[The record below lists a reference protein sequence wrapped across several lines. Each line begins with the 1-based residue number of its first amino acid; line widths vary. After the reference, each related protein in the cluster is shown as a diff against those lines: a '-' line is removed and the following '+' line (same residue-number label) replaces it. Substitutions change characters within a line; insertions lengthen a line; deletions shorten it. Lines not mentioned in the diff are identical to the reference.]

1 MSYGIEIKSSDDR
14 VQIAQDFSNMF
25 VNSTGNASRGAAY
38 PPTGFSAGDMVAC
51 RATSTGYAAV
61 AYDDV
66 TDNRYEFGD
75 TRTSTTHYDDAAA
88 FQFKILRPFAGNV
101 SANSAGDYGI
111 EVFTSSGDVVYSTS
125 KENFV
130 RIATLGTASGDS
142 VVRYPASGTIDLSK
156 HFALFGNALGHLYV
170 EITFFIEFFGN
181 ITQTFE
187 YMQGYQYNYTS
198 GNNGYINITNEA
210 RFDGV
215 KQNSSVVGDFDYCI
229 FELVD

>member
-1 MSYGIEIKSSDDR
+1 MSYGIVIKNSDSR
-14 VQIAQDFSNMF
+14 VQIAEDFSNMF

-61 AYDDV
+61 AYDNV
-66 TDNRYEFGD
+66 TNNRYEFGD
-75 TRTSTTHYDDAAA
+75 IRTSSTFYDDASA

-101 SANSAGDYGI
+101 SSSNDYGL

-156 HFALFGNALGHLYV
+156 HFALFGNALGHLYL
-170 EITFFIEFFGN
+170 EITFFIEFFFFFF
-181 ITQTFE
+181 QTFV
-187 YMQGYQYNYTS
+187 YM
-198 GNNGYINITNEA
+198 E
-210 RFDGV
+210 V
-215 KQNSSVVGDFDYCI
+215 C
-229 FELVD
+229 